1 MYYENKFKQSLSTIP
16 SISTKRTTTYH
27 ATEIIENKKQK
38 KRYHTPPLQEGML
51 LVTL

>member
-1 MYYENKFKQSLSTIP
+1 MYYENKFKQSLSIIP

-38 KRYHTPPLQEGML
+38 RKNFEFSNTYILKT
-51 LVTL
+51 